1 MSYKSEERDISESEF
16 QEEYELRKYEYLK
29 RERIRVSNSVYRCTY
44 CIGKRYYHPKE
55 LPQHA
60 SNLDRG
66 SQRRTRG
73 EQARHRAL
81 ERFVRR
87 YLCVEDSSE
96 PSTTTESPAVCDRDK
111 ERLFVWPWMG
121 VVANIPTQVK
131 DGRRVGESGSKLRHE
146 LATKG
151 FDPVTVHPLWSCFGH
166 SGLAVVEFKN
176 GWDGFNNAIMFEKDF
191 DLNHCGKKDYVTI
204 LERDRGQR
212 LYGWIARDDDYKAN
226 GLLGEHLRKNGDL
239 KTVCGKE
246 AEDQRKDAKLLC
258 NLTSTLKEKYDHLR
272 EMEIRYE
279 ETTQSLIKVMDQKDS
294 MVKSYNEEIR
304 KMQQI
309 AHHHFAKI
317 SLEHEKATQQLL
329 AKREEL
335 VQCEKKLQQREVQI
349 ENERSKLL
357 LEKKMV
363 THFGFLKAVN
373 FQLCWEFCKMTEIDR
388 SKPDIKEFYINI
400 HLSAYKSTSKLV
412 QHQSRYNVCDVL
424 ADISI
429 LEGKDQSYSFEHL

>member
-1 MSYKSEERDISESEF
+1 MSNNNVMFQVWFMMSYKSEERDISDSEF

-29 RERIRVSNSVYRCTY
+29 RERIRVLNSVYGCPY

-81 ERFVRR
+81 ERYVRR

-96 PSTTTESPAVCDRDK
+96 PSTTTESPAVCDRDR

-166 SGLAVVEFKN
+166 SGLAVVEFKKD
-176 GWDGFNNAIMFEKDF
+176 WDGFNNAIMFEKDF

-294 MVKSYNEEIR
+294 MVKSYNEGMFQFC
-304 KMQQI
+304 K
-309 AHHHFAKI
+309 FAKRVKQKKTI
-317 SLEHEKATQQLL
+317 SGILL
-329 AKREEL
+329 
-335 VQCEKKLQQREVQI
+335 
-349 ENERSKLL
+349 
-357 LEKKMV
+357 
-363 THFGFLKAVN
+363 
-373 FQLCWEFCKMTEIDR
+373 
-388 SKPDIKEFYINI
+388 
-400 HLSAYKSTSKLV
+400 
-412 QHQSRYNVCDVL
+412 
-424 ADISI
+424 
-429 LEGKDQSYSFEHL
+429 

>member
-1 MSYKSEERDISESEF
+1 M
-16 QEEYELRKYEYLK
+16 
-29 RERIRVSNSVYRCTY
+29 
-44 CIGKRYYHPKE
+44 P
-55 LPQHA
+55 
-60 SNLDRG
+60 
-66 SQRRTRG
+66 
-73 EQARHRAL
+73 
-81 ERFVRR
+81 
-87 YLCVEDSSE
+87 
-96 PSTTTESPAVCDRDK
+96 
-111 ERLFVWPWMG
+111 
-121 VVANIPTQVK
+121 
-131 DGRRVGESGSKLRHE
+131 
-146 LATKG
+146 
-151 FDPVTVHPLWSCFGH
+151 CFFFNFL
-166 SGLAVVEFKN
+166 GL
-176 GWDGFNNAIMFEKDF
+176 
-191 DLNHCGKKDYVTI
+191 
-204 LERDRGQR
+204 
-212 LYGWIARDDDYKAN
+212 
-226 GLLGEHLRKNGDL
+226 
-239 KTVCGKE
+239 
-246 AEDQRKDAKLLC
+246 
-258 NLTSTLKEKYDHLR
+258 
-272 EMEIRYE
+272 
-279 ETTQSLIKVMDQKDS
+279 
-294 MVKSYNEEIR
+294 EIR

-309 AHHHFAKI
+309 AHDHFAKI